1 MNRIRLLLVL
11 GLLSG
16 RFWSAAQGVTL
27 PPDSS
32 RKPVLVPV
40 VVDTLARKFSLIG
53 PLDSAARPNLLAHE
67 RYPGPRRLRGTIGKQ
82 SVTVE
87 LDSANGSYVGGF
99 YYDRAGRWLE
109 VRLDARRGARTLN
122 LCETP
127 AGDLTGRLRL
137 PTKAAAQL
145 KGTWENA
152 DGRHQYPFVLR
163 ETYAGAAHY
172 EQDLWEMWRYTVRR
186 DTSYIP
192 RDSAF
197 FHQLYVRVSLPQN
210 PGAEQRLRR
219 ALAAPFAPDLMPL
232 YLDTLLARRQQQY
245 NRYQFHSYSDVVYN
259 GNNLLSVM
267 RVTSFQQGPYYE
279 PHEWY
284 DGATFDLRTGQRLRL
299 PDLLVAD
306 YKKRLL
312 ELFRRGL
319 KRALAAAP
327 GYGPLGG
334 PAPKLPTGGF
344 VLAPAGLVF
353 TYDDRDAP
361 TLSKPLDDKADRF
374 LEVVLP
380 YEELLPLI
388 RRKGPLAPVLRERGL
403 LPKK

>member
-1 MNRIRLLLVL
+1 MSRVRLLLLL

-16 RFWSAAQGVTL
+16 RLLAVAQGIGQ
-27 PPDSS
+27 PPDTA
-32 RKPVLVPV
+32 RPPATPPP
-40 VVDTLARKFSLIG
+40 VVDTLARKYSLIG
-53 PLDSAARPNLLAHE
+53 PLDSAARPNLLFHE

-82 SVTVE
+82 PVTVE
-87 LDSANGSYVGGF
+87 LDSAATSYTGGF

-109 VRLDARRGARTLN
+109 VRLDASPGPRTLN

-127 AGDLTGRLRL
+127 VGDLTGRLRL
-137 PTKAAAQL
+137 PPKAATPVR
-145 KGTWENA
+145 GTWENA
-152 DGRHQYPFVLR
+152 DGRRQAPFLLR
-163 ETYAGAAHY
+163 ETYLGAARY

-192 RDSAF
+192 LDSAF
-197 FHQLYVRVSLPQN
+197 FHQLYVRVSLPKS

-232 YLDTLLARRQQQY
+232 YLDTLLARRQQQH
-245 NRYQFHSYSDVVYN
+245 NHYQFHGFTDVVYN
-259 GNNLLSVM
+259 GNNLFSVM
-267 RVTSFQQGPYYE
+267 RVASFQQGPYYE

-299 PDLLVAD
+299 ADLLVAD

-312 ELFRRGL
+312 ALFRRGL
-319 KRALAAAP
+319 TRALAAAP

-334 PAPKLPTGGF
+334 VAPRLPTGGF
-344 VLAPAGLVF
+344 VLVPAGLVF

-361 TLSKPLDDKADRF
+361 SLSKPGADHADRF
-374 LEVVLP
+374 LEVVLS